1 MRTRKI
7 KSLVAAGLGVLL
19 ISVVPTLAVSAEE
32 LVNDSGEQEI
42 TVTAS
47 ADTMNQ
53 CGWYMDGVGETD
65 FNLTGTGQYIG
76 NEYDLSDTDE
86 NIDVYLSGTIDE
98 DQTCSTYGNARGA
111 KLNVTWSGTGFEGD
125 LDGLDFTLEDSP
137 LRIDYSS
144 TCDPYWSTEP
154 IELGGAFTLPLVA
167 VSILGADVDSGYDP
181 SGEDSFGPTFPNCTF
196 SAAYSTAIPEGLT
209 PGSYGESYT
218 LTGPTVTTTLV
229 LQDAPN

>member
-1 MRTRKI
+1 
-7 KSLVAAGLGVLL
+7 
-19 ISVVPTLAVSAEE
+19 LAVSAEE
-32 LVNDSGEQEI
+32 LVNSSGEQSI
-42 TVTAS
+42 SVTAS

-65 FNLTGTGQYIG
+65 FNLAGTGQYIG

-86 NIDVYLSGTIDE
+86 NINVYLSGTASS

-111 KLNVTWSGTGFEGD
+111 KLNVTWSGIGFTGD
-125 LDGLDFTLEDSP
+125 PTGLDFTLSDSP
-137 LRIDYSS
+137 LTIDYSS
-144 TCDPYWSTEP
+144 TCDPAWSTDA
-154 IELGGAFTLPLVA
+154 IELTGAQVLPLVA
-167 VSILGADVDSGYDP
+167 VSILGTDVDSGYEP
-181 SGEDSFGPTFPNCTF
+181 SDAFAPTFPNCTF
-196 SAAYSTAIPEGLT
+196 SAAYSTAIPAGLT